1 MYGISSSHVYYIWY
15 IKITIL
21 DIYNT
26 WYIYIYIVYIYIYYI
41 CFIWI
46 SHEISDSSG
55 ILCPGKSECGEM
67 YHRLL
72 MKVWDWRNLHK
83 QQTEAYD
90 CILYGHGLRP
100 PCETSEN
107 RVLNLC
113 AFAFVCICCI
123 FSFWILVATVSSNP
137 VIYIQYT
144 KAKTKTRANN
154 NTHLAN
160 WFLAYLASSLWILAS
175 WPRLEYFGS
184 PSPTALPQWHQLS
197 SLPPAA
203 L

>member
-1 MYGISSSHVYYIWY
+1 MVHQNNYLRYIQY
-15 IKITIL
+15 MI
-21 DIYNT
+21 
-26 WYIYIYIVYIYIYYI
+26 YIYIYIYCIYIYYI

-160 WFLAYLASSLWILAS
+160 
-175 WPRLEYFGS
+175 
-184 PSPTALPQWHQLS
+184 
-197 SLPPAA
+197 
-203 L
+203 